1 MQIVLRNRRAVPS
14 RLYDFIPIDP
24 CCWRESGFWRRPAPF
39 EQNEIPLKNS
49 VESRDCA
56 HPKITGAKLAS
67 VSTWSQLR
75 LSRPSRIRP
84 IFHHHVRL
92 SKFHAALLASPP
104 EQPRPPAF
112 HPG

>member
-1 MQIVLRNRRAVPS
+1 MAGGDGQAEISSTIQRIAS
-14 RLYDFIPIDP
+14 RLSK
-24 CCWRESGFWRRPAPF
+24 RGKRKSGSGLGPAPF